1 LQEAR
6 HQWPQAGAGFTGLM
20 TALYGIGQ
28 IAGPPMAAVL
38 LARAGSQAQ
47 GFDWALGVAG
57 AALGLGAALYG
68 FMAWHWREVHQKK

>member
-47 GFDWALGVAG
+47 GFDWALY
-57 AALGLGAALYG
+57 AL
-68 FMAWHWREVHQKK
+68 MAWRWRT